1 MHHSAHV
8 VDFYQKLQYNMKY
21 ITAVLGFAQNVLV
34 CSMLQ
39 KTRVL
44 LLLILQL
51 LVTTGQKMK
60 LKTNI
65 MVLFTGI
72 GIGIIGCLCFGGSKP
87 NIGEISENFIKIVTN
102 DKSRTHDLI
111 HVQYTKKNDYLLLG
125 AEKGWEHRIIS
136 DIELFVKAFNLI
148 RDEVD
153 SDFSLDIESGDYSK
167 DPNVLAYAY
176 RDVVGKYQIP
186 DFSFADWPEVGI
198 INYDNTCKEIE
209 EAGKKPYIYNKMFW
223 IGNATTNKIR
233 EKLVKMG
240 ENNENF
246 EFIGMGWTPASKEGQ
261 LKRQKATKYVSLP
274 DHTQYKYLIDVP
286 GVGYSARVK
295 LLLFSGRPLFY
306 VIRSENESYFK
317 DLKPFKHYIPVR
329 ADLSDLEEKYQ
340 WAEKNPDV
348 ARQIAQN
355 ALEYAKNNLTTRA
368 AVFRYSDVI
377 LQYIKDYKQEQS
389 EKQKKH
395 PKFLPQGTKRF

>member
-1 MHHSAHV
+1 
-8 VDFYQKLQYNMKY
+8 
-21 ITAVLGFAQNVLV
+21 
-34 CSMLQ
+34 
-39 KTRVL
+39 
-44 LLLILQL
+44 
-51 LVTTGQKMK
+51 
-60 LKTNI
+60 
-65 MVLFTGI
+65 
-72 GIGIIGCLCFGGSKP
+72 
-87 NIGEISENFIKIVTN
+87 
-102 DKSRTHDLI
+102 
-111 HVQYTKKNDYLLLG
+111 
-125 AEKGWEHRIIS
+125 
-136 DIELFVKAFNLI
+136 
-148 RDEVD
+148 
-153 SDFSLDIESGDYSK
+153 
-167 DPNVLAYAY
+167 
-176 RDVVGKYQIP
+176 
-186 DFSFADWPEVGI
+186 
-198 INYDNTCKEIE
+198 
-209 EAGKKPYIYNKMFW
+209 
-223 IGNATTNKIR
+223 
-233 EKLVKMG
+233 MG